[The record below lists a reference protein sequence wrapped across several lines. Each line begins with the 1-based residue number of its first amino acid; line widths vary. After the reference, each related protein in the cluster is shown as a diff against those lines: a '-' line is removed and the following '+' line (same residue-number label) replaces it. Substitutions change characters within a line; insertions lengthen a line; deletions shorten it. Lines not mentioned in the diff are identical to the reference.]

1 MDVYA
6 HLFELSNE
14 RTADAME
21 AMFEAAVAAPVAEK
35 MFRIG

>member
-1 MDVYA
+1 MDVYG
-6 HLFELSNE
+6 HLFESSNE

-21 AMFEAAVAAPVAEK
+21 AMFEAALAAPVAEN